1 MSSCFRLLLTASAAA
16 AVAVLLSVAMSE
28 SAQLTAGTGH
38 GAVLITG
45 GGGGF
50 RRAVGEKLEAEGW
63 LVFVTVR
70 KEVRCCA
77 ILRNPAP
84 FSQSTSLPSTDR
96 RHKALRRRPTSSDH
110 V

>member
-16 AVAVLLSVAMSE
+16 VAALLSVAMSE
-28 SAQLTAGTGH
+28 SAQLTAGAGH

-45 GGGGF
+45 GGGGIG
-50 RRAVGEKLEAEGW
+50 RAVGEMLEAEGW

-77 ILRNPAP
+77 ILRNPAQ
-84 FSQSTSLPSTDR
+84 FSQSTTLPSTGR
-96 RHKALRRRPTSSDH
+96 RQEARRRGPISSDH